1 MTVTA
6 ECQKCGQEQSIEVGK
21 EIEGFRRFECR
32 KCRYKQLVW
41 IKLKT
46 IMVPVVTGYQRM

>member
-1 MTVTA
+1 MTTV

-32 KCRYKQLVW
+32 KCGYKQLVW
-41 IKLKT
+41 IEFRA
-46 IMVPVVTGYQRM
+46 IVVPVPTGYAQRT